1 MRCAVKLKTYPIA
14 KLPNR
19 RQRGYILITLMLFVT
34 LLAIGMIAVLP
45 EIKHQ
50 IQRDREEEMIHR
62 AVGYSRGVRRFYRK
76 FGRYPTRMEELE
88 NTNNLRFIR
97 KRYKD
102 PITGKDFKILRMS
115 DIHLN
120 NGPVLPGQSGFVG
133 APGGGIR
140 QAGPGEGNLP
150 QVTGLPGTPN
160 PGGPKAQGGDDS
172 GDSSGTQGVKPNGP
186 QPEEAAGPLFGGGP
200 ILGVSST
207 SKGTTIREFNNK
219 NHYADW
225 LFIYDPSTDRGGL
238 LNTPWQQNPIQGF
251 GGAMPPAGV
260 PGQRQP
266 NAGPGGTPPPPGG
279 NPNPGPMPPD
289 Q

>member
-1 MRCAVKLKTYPIA
+1 MTDAVKLRNYKIT
-14 KLPNR
+14 KLHNR
-19 RQRGYILITLMLFVT
+19 SRGYILITLMLFVT

-45 EIKHQ
+45 EVKQQ

-62 AVGYSRGVRRFYRK
+62 AVGYSRAVRRFYKK

-88 NTNNLRFIR
+88 STNNLRFIR

-150 QVTGLPGTPN
+150 QVTGLPGTAN
-160 PGGPKAQGGDDS
+160 TGGPKTQGGDDDS
-172 GDSSGTQGVKPNGP
+172 GNAGSSASSGSSSSGFNGP
-186 QPEEAAGPLFGGGP
+186 VFGGGP

-219 NHYADW
+219 NHYEDW

-238 LNTPWQQNPIQGF
+238 LNTPWQQNSNPGF
-251 GGAMPPAGV
+251 GGAVPPAGV
-260 PGQRQP
+260 PGQRAP
-266 NAGPGGTPPPPGG
+266 NAGPGGTPPPGG
-279 NPNPGPMPPD
+279 NPNPEPMPPD